1 MLTPDNESQTK
12 VVLRAK
18 RIPLG
23 QPHGGVHFA
32 SVGSSIT
39 MLYASHRKQL
49 SITGLSTQEKGL
61 IAIGNKTFTL
71 TVNLRRDILAGLK
84 TLGTS
89 KQSAIT
95 PRVVRF
101 GVYEVDLRTSELRKQ
116 GRKIKLQEQPCRIL
130 AILLEQRGEVVTR
143 EELRRRLWSDDTFV
157 DFDHSL
163 NTAVMRL
170 REALSDSSD
179 NPRFIETLPRHGYRF
194 IAPVEEVSSAEQSAA
209 GDATS
214 APEAESGVSLA
225 DFLPSSPTTEHSKQ
239 ELKNKSNVLRR
250 TLVLAGLLG
259 LAVVAISVL
268 EFRHLRNSTG
278 SISPPH
284 QIKSVVVLPFE
295 NLSGD
300 KDQQYFTDG
309 MTDELIANLAKIRV
323 LRVISR
329 TSSMEYQGTHKT
341 LSEIAHDLKV
351 DAVVEGTVLRSGN
364 RVRITAELV
373 QVATDRHLWAETYES
388 QLGDVLSLQSQV
400 ASAIVNEIRINLTPE
415 EQHELASTRPVSAEG
430 YEDYLKGRYY
440 WNKRSEEGLRKAIEY
455 FQLATQKDPRSALAF
470 AGLADCYSIIGSAI
484 VGTVPS
490 VDVAAKAKTAA
501 LKALELN
508 PSLAEAQTSL
518 ATVQFNYDWD
528 WASAASGFQ
537 RAIDLNPSYATAY
550 QRYSLYLMAM
560 GRPQE
565 SLAQMNR
572 ARELEPLSVSVNFS
586 LGWRLY
592 MARQYEQAIQQLQNT
607 LEMDPNFAL
616 PHMVLGQAYEQKGSH
631 EKAIAELQNAA
642 RISHD
647 SPPMLGALGHGYGI
661 VGKKGEAESI
671 LSRLL
676 KQSKKEYVSPFYI
689 ALVYAGLHEDEQALD
704 WLEKAYQDRSNPIVF
719 LKVDPQMDSLRATS
733 RFQAILHHLALP

>member
-1 MLTPDNESQTK
+1 MGALK
-12 VVLRAK
+12 
-18 RIPLG
+18 
-23 QPHGGVHFA
+23 QPA
-32 SVGSSIT
+32 
-39 MLYASHRKQL
+39 
-49 SITGLSTQEKGL
+49 
-61 IAIGNKTFTL
+61 FT
-71 TVNLRRDILAGLK
+71 T
-84 TLGTS
+84 
-89 KQSAIT
+89 
-95 PRVVRF
+95 RVVRF

-130 AILLEQRGEVVTR
+130 AILLERRGEVVTR
-143 EELRRRLWSDDTFV
+143 DELRMRLWSNDTFV

-163 NTAVMRL
+163 NTAIMRL
-170 REALSDSSD
+170 REALSDSSG

-194 IAPVEEVSSAEQSAA
+194 IAPVQEVSSTELTVSKERLSSTGTELLVPVPESPDPSQSTERPKL
-209 GDATS
+209 G
-214 APEAESGVSLA
+214 
-225 DFLPSSPTTEHSKQ
+225 PT
-239 ELKNKSNVLRR
+239 NKSIDLRHP
-250 TLVLAGLLG
+250 LVLAGLFG
-259 LAVVAISVL
+259 VAVLAIFVL
-268 EFRHLRNSTG
+268 QLRNLRKSTG
-278 SISPPH
+278 SLAPLN
-284 QIKSVVVLPFE
+284 QNKSVVVLPFE

-300 KDQQYFTDG
+300 KDEQYFTDG
-309 MTDELIANLAKIRV
+309 MTDELIANLAKIRS

-329 TSSMEYQGTHKT
+329 TSSMEYKGTHKA
-341 LSEIAHDLKV
+341 LSEIARDLHV

-373 QVATDRHLWAETYES
+373 QAATDGHLWAETYES

-415 EQHELASTRPVSAEG
+415 EQQSLASMRPVSAEA

-455 FQLATQKDPRSALAF
+455 FQLATQRDPRSALAF

-490 VDVAAKAKTAA
+490 SDVAPKAKAAA

-508 PSLAEAQTSL
+508 SSLAEAQTSL
-518 ATVQFNYDWD
+518 ATVRFNYDWD

-537 RAIDLNPSYATAY
+537 RAIELNPSYATAY

-565 SLAQMNR
+565 SLVQMNR
-572 ARELEPLSVSVNFS
+572 ARDLEPLSVSVNFS

-592 MARQYEQAIQQLQNT
+592 MARQYDPAIEQLHNA

-616 PHMVLGQAYEQKGSH
+616 PRMVLGQAYEQKGAYDQ
-631 EKAIAELQNAA
+631 AIAELQTAV

-647 SPPMLGALGHGYGI
+647 SPPMVAALGHAYGTA
-661 VGKKGEAESI
+661 GKRTEAQKI

-676 KQSKKEYVSPFYI
+676 EQSKREYVSPFYV
-689 ALVYAGLHEDEQALD
+689 ALVYAGLHEDERTLD
-704 WLEKAYQDRSNPIVF
+704 WLEKACEDRSNPIVF
-719 LKVDPQMDSLRATS
+719 LKVDPQLENLRAAP
-733 RFQAILHHLALP
+733 RFQAILHRLALP